1 MSASKFSSPFME
13 KNPLSPLK
21 GNAFIKAKMDAEAA
35 GKKTFTIDGRNY
47 PVKMNTP
54 LDLTAKQAK
63 NLPPELVAE
72 IKKKEGSAVKME
84 NPKKKVK
91 DTIRVSKKYKP
102 GDYVEEFEL
111 EDAIKKQTGKFPQ
124 LSVQDYSTVKKD
136 KKGNYV
142 THLKMKADS
151 PAEMHESDEYRETY
165 NKWLN

>member
-35 GKKTFTIDGRNY
+35 GKKTFTVDGRNY

-54 LDLTAKQAK
+54 L
-63 NLPPELVAE
+63 E
-72 IKKKEGSAVKME
+72 KEKDPRVK
-84 NPKKKVK
+84 VT
-91 DTIRVSKKYKP
+91 DTIRVSNKYKP

-111 EDAIKKQTGKFPQ
+111 EDAIKKQTGDFPQ
-124 LSVQDYSTVKKD
+124 LSVQDYSKVKKD

-142 THLKMKADS
+142 THLKNEK
-151 PAEMHESDEYRETY
+151 
-165 NKWLN
+165 